1 MQVQNALM
9 AAHEDEGRHVA
20 EAVAQGKGLWRFA
33 GLGQGKRALEKRA
46 HATPVGVDRI
56 GTCSACTLR
65 SYKTPCPPDKPNPL
79 LFAFFSLERKHSYPQ
94 LVRHAASPLRLL
106 SVWDSP
112 FHMRRKDLS
121 MSS

>member
-46 HATPVGVDRI
+46 HATPG
-56 GTCSACTLR
+56 
-65 SYKTPCPPDKPNPL
+65 
-79 LFAFFSLERKHSYPQ
+79 ER
-94 LVRHAASPLRLL
+94 L
-106 SVWDSP
+106 
-112 FHMRRKDLS
+112 
-121 MSS
+121 

>member
-46 HATPVGVDRI
+46 HATPVGCGSRHMLCLHPSFIQDTVI
-56 GTCSACTLR
+56 AQSALTSFFFVRKHCYSQLVR
-65 SYKTPCPPDKPNPL
+65 RASSQVRL
-79 LFAFFSLERKHSYPQ
+79 LFA
-94 LVRHAASPLRLL
+94 
-106 SVWDSP
+106 
-112 FHMRRKDLS
+112 
-121 MSS
+121 